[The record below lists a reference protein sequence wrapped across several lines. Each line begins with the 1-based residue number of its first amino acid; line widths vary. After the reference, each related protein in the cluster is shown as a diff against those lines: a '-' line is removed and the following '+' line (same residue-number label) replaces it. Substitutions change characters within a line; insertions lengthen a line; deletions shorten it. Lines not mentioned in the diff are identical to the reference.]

1 MVGLDYHEGLFLGDV
16 MILMDVTC
24 EQAHKAAVPWESYVN
39 SVMTVKKINKI
50 ESGGKRGEKENL
62 IKRCPNNYLSFCI

>member
-39 SVMTVKKINKI
+39 SVMTVKKIN
-50 ESGGKRGEKENL
+50 EWWQAGRKRKL
-62 IKRCPNNYLSFCI
+62 DKTLSK